1 MKTSKV
7 FLINK
12 GGKVGMVGILIVS
25 HSHKIAQGIE
35 ELVKELV
42 PRKIPLISI
51 GGDGYGGIGT
61 DIEEIVEAVEELYD
75 DNGVIIIGDVGS
87 SLMNAKMA
95 LELLELEG
103 YTNVMVSSAPLVE
116 GAMVAAIESNLG
128 KDLLTIKKK
137 IESKRLIELI

>member
-1 MKTSKV
+1 M
-7 FLINK
+7 
-12 GGKVGMVGILIVS
+12 GMVGILIVS

-95 LELLELEG
+95 LEVLELEG

-116 GAMVAAIESNLG
+116 GAMVAAVESNLG

>member
-1 MKTSKV
+1 
-7 FLINK
+7 
-12 GGKVGMVGILIVS
+12 MVGILIVS

-95 LELLELEG
+95 LEVLELEG

-116 GAMVAAIESNLG
+116 GAMVAAVESNLG